1 MENIIFYAI
10 FGLIAGGIAN
20 YIDPHP
26 SSGGIAGY
34 IVLGIVGAIVGG
46 YIGGM
51 LFGVGVTGFNISSF
65 VVAVL
70 GSLLTLWVGRMF
82 MSKRG

>member
-1 MENIIFYAI
+1 MENFIYFAI

-26 SSGGIAGY
+26 SSGGILGY
-34 IVLGIVGAIVGG
+34 IVLGMVGAVVGG
-46 YIGGM
+46 YLGGM

-65 VVAVL
+65 IVAVL
-70 GSLLTLWVGRMF
+70 GSLLTLWVGRMV
-82 MSKRG
+82 MGKK

>member
-1 MENIIFYAI
+1 MGNIIYNAI

-26 SSGGIAGY
+26 SSGGILGY
-34 IVLGIVGAIVGG
+34 IVLGIIGAIVGG
-46 YIGGM
+46 YIGDM

-65 VVAVL
+65 IVAVL
-70 GSLLTLWVGRMF
+70 GSLLTLWVGRMV
-82 MSKRG
+82 MGKK

>member
-1 MENIIFYAI
+1 MENFIYFAL

-26 SSGGIAGY
+26 SSGGILGY
-34 IVLGIVGAIVGG
+34 IVLGMVGAVVGG
-46 YIGGM
+46 YLGSM

-65 VVAVL
+65 IVAIL
-70 GSLLTLWVGRMF
+70 GSLLLLWVGRFF
-82 MSKRG
+82 MGKKG